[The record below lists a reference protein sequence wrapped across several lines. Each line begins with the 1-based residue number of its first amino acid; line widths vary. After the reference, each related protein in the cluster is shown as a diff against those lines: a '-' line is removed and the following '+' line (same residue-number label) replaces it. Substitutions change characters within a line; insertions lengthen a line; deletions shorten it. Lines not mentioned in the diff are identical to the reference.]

1 MNASSQNINLVDYY
15 FSFLKNLK
23 HDSKLDLITKL
34 SESLKTGEEVE
45 QETTLQSL
53 FGAYKSDETAEEII
67 AELRASRTFNRKT
80 ESL

>member
-1 MNASSQNINLVDYY
+1 MNTASQNINVADYY

-34 SESLKTGEEVE
+34 SESLKNGEEVE
-45 QETTLQSL
+45 KETTLQSL
-53 FGAYKSDETAEEII
+53 FGAYKSAETAEEII